1 VDLLIFQGGRFVPFL
16 DFDFGFLKDEAM
28 SSQTIE
34 YKSPLRKVVA
44 LLKKAR
50 DNWKSKYQA
59 VKGEVRRVKQQNRV
73 VENSREE
80 WKRRALAAETELKKR
95 QSRTTGQS

>member
-1 VDLLIFQGGRFVPFL
+1 MGR
-16 DFDFGFLKDEAM
+16 
-28 SSQTIE
+28 QTVE
-34 YKSPLRKVVA
+34 YKSPLRKMGV

-59 VKGEVRRVKQQNRV
+59 VKREVRRVKQQNRV

-80 WKRRALAAETELKKR
+80 WRRRALAAEAE
-95 QSRTTGQS
+95 